1 MFSDLRS
8 AARFLRIG
16 RVLARHD
23 ALFPLALLGI
33 PRPLLV
39 LAGLGVPGRR
49 DLRARRP
56 GERLSLALQALGPS
70 FIKLGQSLAV
80 RDDLLGEAVAADLAS
95 LQDALPPF
103 PTAQA
108 RAVIA
113 AELGAPLDTLYRS
126 FDDVPVAAASIAQVH
141 FAVTAEGAPV
151 AVKVLRP
158 GIQARFAEDLAMFRW
173 LARLIARHRPG
184 LERLRAV
191 EVVETFAETVALEM
205 DLRMEAAAASELAE
219 NFRDDPDFQV
229 PAVDWQRTG
238 ARVLTL
244 QRVRGIRID
253 DVERLAAAGFDSR
266 DVLARSAA
274 VFFNQVFRD
283 GFFHADM
290 HPGNMFVSDP
300 DGDAAEGEI
309 PRGTLVPVD
318 FGIMGRLDR
327 PTRNFLADMLIA
339 FLDRDYRR
347 VAEIHFDAGYVPP
360 NQSIDLFAQACRA
373 IAEPILDRPMHE
385 ISVARLL
392 GQLFTVTAAFRMPT
406 QPQLLLLQKTMLV
419 AEGVGRRLDP
429 TTNMWLLARP
439 LVEAWMRQHR
449 GPEARIA
456 DAAGDWIGRLERLP
470 ALLDRAAAMEAAFT
484 PQGLRLH
491 PETAAALR
499 DGSAESGAGG
509 RWGWLVAGLGLG
521 LALGLLFGL

>member
-1 MFSDLRS
+1 MFSDFRS

-23 ALFPLALLGI
+23 ALFPLALLGV
-33 PRPLLV
+33 PAPLL
-39 LAGLGVPGRR
+39 LLPGLGVRRRR
-49 DLRARRP
+49 DLRLRRP
-56 GERLSLALQALGPS
+56 GERLSLALQALGPT

-80 RDDLLGEAVAADLAS
+80 RDDLLGEAVAADLVG

-103 PTAQA
+103 PAAEA

-113 AELGAPLDTLYRS
+113 EQMGAPIEALYQS

-141 FAVTAEGAPV
+141 FAVTTDGEPV

-158 GIQARFAEDLAMFRW
+158 GIEMQFARDLAMFRW
-173 LARLIARHRPG
+173 LARLVVRHRPS
-184 LERLRAV
+184 LDRLRAV

-219 NFRDDPDFQV
+219 NFRGDAGFQV
-229 PAVDWQRTG
+229 PKVDWRRTG

-244 QRVRGIRID
+244 QRVKGIRID
-253 DVERLAAAGFDSR
+253 DVGRLTAAGFDPR

-300 DGDAAEGEI
+300 GEDAAAADI
-309 PRGTLVPVD
+309 PRGLLVPVD

-327 PTRNFLADMLIA
+327 PTRNFLADMLVA
-339 FLDRDYRR
+339 FLDGDFRR
-347 VAEIHFDAGYVPP
+347 VAEIHFDAGFVPP
-360 NQSIDLFAQACRA
+360 NQSIDRFAQACRA

-392 GQLFTVTAAFRMPT
+392 GQLFTVTAAFQMPT

-439 LVEAWMRQHR
+439 LIESWMRAHR

-484 PQGLRLH
+484 PLGLRLH

-499 DGSAESGAGG
+499 DGSDESGMGA

-521 LALGLLFGL
+521 LALGFLLGL